1 MSTAAPIAVAA
12 PTSHNG
18 AVRRS
23 FVTVDLAAIRHNVR
37 LLRGLLDR
45 AELWAVVKADAYGH
59 GAVPV
64 AAAAV
69 EAGSTAL
76 LVATVAEAGELRR
89 AFPTARILVLGPVD
103 PGEVEDARGAGVE
116 LCVSSHD
123 VPDGISLHLKLDTG
137 MGRWGLS
144 ELVPPTAGVVGLMS
158 HFASS
163 ESDPAFTEL
172 QLERFLAATA
182 PYAHL
187 TRHIA
192 NSAGTLRLRA
202 AHLDAVRC
210 GIAVYG
216 ISPFGPDEA
225 VEGLRP
231 ALRWESTVAL
241 VKTVAA
247 GESTG
252 YGRRFVATSPTRI
265 GIVPV
270 GYADG
275 FRRDLT
281 GTEVVVAGERAA
293 VVGTVSMDAL
303 AVALPAGA
311 GEGDAV
317 TLVGDG
323 VLIEEHARV
332 SGTIGYEIAC
342 GIVSRAGRSERVFLD
357 E

>member
-1 MSTAAPIAVAA
+1 MTLRPA
-12 PTSHNG
+12 SHNG
-18 AVRRS
+18 AMPRS
-23 FVTVDLAAIRHNVR
+23 LVTVDLAAIRHNVR
-37 LLRGLLDR
+37 FLRGLLDR

-69 EAGSTAL
+69 EAGATAL

-89 AFPTARILVLGPVD
+89 ALPAARIIVLGPVD
-103 PGEVEDARGAGVE
+103 PREVEDARGAGVE
-116 LCVSSHD
+116 LCVSSGD
-123 VPDGISLHLKLDTG
+123 VPDGIAVHLKLDTG

-144 ELVPPTAGVVGLMS
+144 ELVAPFPGVVGLMS

-163 ESDPAFTEL
+163 ESDPAFTQL

-187 TRHIA
+187 TRHMA
-192 NSAGTLRLRA
+192 NSAATLRLPA

-216 ISPFGPDEA
+216 ISPFGADEA

-241 VKTVAA
+241 VKTLAA

-252 YGRRFVATSPTRI
+252 YGRRFVASSPTRI

-311 GEGDAV
+311 EEGDAV